1 MMESSTTTVLSA
13 PGKVLLAGGY
23 LVLDPHYSGVVVSTS
38 SRFYTV
44 VSSSLASSSSDSN
57 GTTIKTNITTQ
68 DSRSRGRARNDPIR
82 IRVRS
87 PQFVDATWLYVVS
100 IQETTIR
107 IEQIPDE
114 FVFPFLPFH
123 SPTIVSLT
131 SLTLFF
137 TLYIFIYICMFRSGP
152 QTLSKNKFVQLAV
165 ERTLSL
171 ALEIKGWESLQNTL
185 TDIEITILGDNDFYS
200 QRAQVNNGSIPPL
213 FLFSSFFFFYTGE
226 INPILTA
233 LA

>member
-123 SPTIVSLT
+123 SPTLVSLT
-131 SLTLFF
+131 S
-137 TLYIFIYICMFRSGP
+137 
-152 QTLSKNKFVQLAV
+152 
-165 ERTLSL
+165 
-171 ALEIKGWESLQNTL
+171 
-185 TDIEITILGDNDFYS
+185 
-200 QRAQVNNGSIPPL
+200 
-213 FLFSSFFFFYTGE
+213 FLFSFYFLHHIYLYIYVCLDLDLRHCPRTNSFNLPSKELYHSLWKSRDGKVCRIRLQTSRSPSSVTTIFTP
-226 INPILTA
+226 NA
-233 LA
+233 HR